1 MVPFGNDGRV
11 DAQLAWAGVYA
22 LATSRQSKQRGQ
34 QQVDKPH
41 ECSTPQKRQHERKGD
56 DERRPY
62 RLAMSSVGCN
72 DGEFQSTGAWMTH
85 VARLHNFPQSFS
97 AQAVCCLM
105 KFEPPARLV
114 TDEK

>member
-1 MVPFGNDGRV
+1 
-11 DAQLAWAGVYA
+11 
-22 LATSRQSKQRGQ
+22 
-34 QQVDKPH
+34 
-41 ECSTPQKRQHERKGD
+41 
-56 DERRPY
+56 
-62 RLAMSSVGCN
+62 LAMSSVGCN